1 MSTSALI
8 LPVGNASA
16 AAAANGSGGSVDST
30 DALAATGYINGEMVS
45 KTLAAAAAVAAKREE
60 EEKDKAN
67 GNGAGRYCTD
77 AVSDFDSDSD
87 NDASGLKDYTADI
100 YELRPGHQ
108 GNATATP
115 AAATVGER
123 SANHGEIRRSEAD
136 RRLKLATP
144 NRYRFLVRIKRKSP
158 SFDGLSFIVSY
169 SLDGLTRP
177 QHVLITQPTR
187 GTQPLRH
194 LTQQRR
200 HLLPPSPVFVF
211 PSFFSFF
218 LGLGCL
224 Y

>member
-1 MSTSALI
+1 MGSNSSGTRTGYVNNAIIESAARAAMMSTSALI
-8 LPVGNASA
+8 LPVGNAAA

-45 KTLAAAAAVAAKREE
+45 KTLAAAAAAAAAKREE

-67 GNGAGRYCTD
+67 GNGAGRYSTD

-87 NDASGLKDYTADI
+87 DDASGLKDYTADI
-100 YELRPGHQ
+100 YELRPGHGHQ

-144 NRYRFLVRIKRKSP
+144 NRYRFLVRFKRKSP

-187 GTQPLRH
+187 GT
-194 LTQQRR
+194 
-200 HLLPPSPVFVF
+200 
-211 PSFFSFF
+211 
-218 LGLGCL
+218 
-224 Y
+224 